1 MNTFTLKII
10 ACDRVFY
17 EGECE
22 MLVFTGADGKMGI
35 MANHESMTT
44 AVEIGEM
51 RFKTPDG
58 KEHVAITSDGML
70 KCDHNQVD
78 VLVYSAEA
86 PEEIDAFRAKEA
98 KERAMEQLAQKQSIM
113 EYHISRASL
122 ARAMARLSGR
132 DKYMGGS

>member
-17 EGECE
+17 EGDCE

-78 VLVYSAEA
+78 VLVYSAER